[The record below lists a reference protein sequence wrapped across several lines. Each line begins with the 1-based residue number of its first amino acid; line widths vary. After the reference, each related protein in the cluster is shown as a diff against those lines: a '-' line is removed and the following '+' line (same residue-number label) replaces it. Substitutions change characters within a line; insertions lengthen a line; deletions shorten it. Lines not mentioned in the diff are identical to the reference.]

1 MGRKYEHKASKS
13 FTICLAELAWLAEYA
28 DRVNKK
34 QSVVV
39 NNLIR
44 EAMTKDKN
52 EEAEVKGAEAY
63 CPTCVGWTLHD
74 VKTLICNK
82 CNKFNEHKAEQL
94 KEKGIFY
101 K

>member
-13 FTICLAELAWLAEYA
+13 FTICLAELAWLGEYS

-39 NNLIR
+39 NDLIR
-44 EAMTKDKN
+44 KAMKEDRA

-63 CPTCVGWTLHD
+63 CPTCGAWTLHD
-74 VKTLICNK
+74 VKTLICHE
-82 CNKFNEHKAEQL
+82 CNTFNEMKANQL
-94 KEKGIFY
+94 KEKGIR